1 MLIQA
6 QTHPWGDTP
15 TKNVNY
21 YSDVLY
27 VYSLRNSHFSSGVEL
42 KNIQPFSLLKKQNK
56 TKERNEIMILS
67 T

>member
-6 QTHPWGDTP
+6 QTDQWGDAL

-27 VYSLRNSHFSSGVEL
+27 VYSLRNSHFSSGVEM
-42 KNIQPFSLLKKQNK
+42 KNIQPFSKLKKKKQNK
-56 TKERNEIMILS
+56 TDY
-67 T
+67 